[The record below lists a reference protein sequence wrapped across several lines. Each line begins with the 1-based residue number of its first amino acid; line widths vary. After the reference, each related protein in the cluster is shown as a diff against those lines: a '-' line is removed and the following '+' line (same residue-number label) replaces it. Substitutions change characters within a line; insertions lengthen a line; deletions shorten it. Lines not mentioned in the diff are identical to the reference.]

1 LLVFVVFLVF
11 FSPRFLVLHKFTNEK
26 KGSTGANPLY
36 QNPALVSMIQ
46 GKLGTL
52 IGRSS
57 GYIESLPRPVQDRLT
72 SLKSLQADYSQ
83 LELKFQEE
91 ILELE
96 KKYLEIYRPLYQRRA
111 EIVNGVS
118 EPTSE
123 ELSKGREIE
132 KKEKEDDESSAP
144 KEEEDTASSTDTA
157 GPKGIPEFWLTAMK
171 NMIALADLITSKDEE
186 ALRHLEDIRLSYLD
200 VPGFRIEF
208 AFSENE
214 FFTDKILTK
223 SYFYQQE
230 AGYGGDFIYDHAEG
244 MDINWKDGKDL
255 TVKIETKRQR
265 NKSTSLV
272 FFVSNAVDTNQT
284 RIVKRSVPLDS
295 FFNFFKPPVPRKED
309 DEDDE
314 DEGDDDLDEKLEL
327 DYNIGE
333 DIKEKLIPRA
343 IDWYTGAALE
353 YEEIDEDDLP
363 ADYDDEFS
371 DDEDEDEDGD
381 DDDDDE
387 DEESDKP
394 KVEPAGTSPNVDIN
408 FLTRVPECKQQ

>member
-1 LLVFVVFLVF
+1 MF
-11 FSPRFLVLHKFTNEK
+11 
-26 KGSTGANPLY
+26 

-57 GYIESLPRPVQDRLT
+57 GYIESLPAPVKRRLT
-72 SLKSLQADYSQ
+72 GLKGLQAEYSK

-96 KKYLEIYRPLYQRRA
+96 KKYLEKYTPLYNRRA
-111 EIVNGVS
+111 EIVNGVT
-118 EPTSE
+118 EPKEE
-123 ELSKGREIE
+123 ELETGRVAEQE
-132 KKEKEDDESSAP
+132 NGETETEAP
-144 KEEEDTASSTDTA
+144 KEEDETTLSSDL
-157 GPKGIPEFWLTAMK
+157 KGVPEFWLTAMK
-171 NMIALADLITSKDEE
+171 NMVALADLITLKDEE
-186 ALRHLEDIRLSYLD
+186 VLRFVTDVRLSYLD

-208 AFSENE
+208 EFSENE
-214 FFTDKILTK
+214 FFTNKVLTK
-223 SYFYQQE
+223 SYFYQQQ

-244 MDINWKDGKDL
+244 MDIQWKEGKDL

-265 NKSTSLV
+265 NKSMFSLYYP
-272 FFVSNAVDTNQT
+272 NIDTNQT

-309 DEDDE
+309 AEEE
-314 DEGDDDLDEKLEL
+314 DEQEDDLDERLEL

-363 ADYDDEFS
+363 ADYDEEYSDEEDDDEED
-371 DDEDEDEDGD
+371 DDEDED
-381 DDDDDE
+381 DDE
-387 DEESDKP
+387 QGGKP
-394 KVEPAGTSPNVDIN
+394 KQEPAGISTEIAANSV
-408 FLTRVPECKQQ
+408 ECKQQ